1 MKCILMYLATWLL
14 LMVSFLV
21 AEQAVVNKN
30 SCTAV
35 TDEGV
40 IDLRPLANNDS
51 SPRFVDVTKDKESTL
66 RFSWNPCF
74 NFDEQGCHQAELC
87 ALTPHFDLS
96 YNLGNSSQAR
106 FIHDPSFGLILA
118 YNASDIYDRSIS
130 IIQLICDLTEE
141 GIFQVVDDS
150 PAQPYH
156 FILRSQHCCPKMQS
170 TVIQR
175 CNPNGVPEKDL
186 ANKLQS

>member
-51 SPRFVDVTKDKESTL
+51 SPRPPSYSWNIGECGEEQQTNKQTNKQHPYWFVDVTKDKESTL

-130 IIQLICDLTEE
+130 
-141 GIFQVVDDS
+141 F
-150 PAQPYH
+150 
-156 FILRSQHCCPKMQS
+156 
-170 TVIQR
+170 
-175 CNPNGVPEKDL
+175 
-186 ANKLQS
+186 